1 MSASFFISD
10 IHVGLQD
17 KQSEELKLDKLERLF
32 AIIRAE
38 GRSLYMLGD
47 IFDYWMEFRYLV
59 PKGFTR
65 FYGMLSDLVRD
76 NIDVT
81 YIAGNHDFYLG
92 RFFDEELG
100 VKTRY
105 GLQELSVDG
114 SRFILAHGDGL
125 GKGDLGYKLFVSV
138 IRNPFN
144 IALLSRFHPDVAIGI
159 MKGYSRF
166 SRHSKTGID
175 VFETDRLLN
184 FAESLA
190 QEKDFDYFVCGH
202 NHVHGIKDLSVAARK
217 YVNLGSWINGYF
229 PYGVFEKGVFELRD
243 MSC

>member
-1 MSASFFISD
+1 MSAAFFISD

-65 FYGMLSDLVRD
+65 LYGMLSDLVRD
-76 NIDVT
+76 NIEVT

-105 GLQELSVDG
+105 GLQELSVEG

-125 GKGDLGYKLFVSV
+125 GKGDLGYKLFVNF
-138 IRNPFN
+138 IRTPFN
-144 IALLSRFHPDVAIGI
+144 IALLSRFHPDFAIGI

-166 SRHSKTGID
+166 SRHSQSGID

-202 NHVHGIKDLSVAARK
+202 NHVQGIKELTVAARK

-229 PYGVFEKGVFELRD
+229 PYGVFEQGVFELRD
-243 MSC
+243 LSS